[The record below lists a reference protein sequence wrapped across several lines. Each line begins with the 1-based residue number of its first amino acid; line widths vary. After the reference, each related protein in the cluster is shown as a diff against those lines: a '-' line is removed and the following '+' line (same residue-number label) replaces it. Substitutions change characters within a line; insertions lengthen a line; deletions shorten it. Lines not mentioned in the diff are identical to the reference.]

1 MADIDSLAI
10 QIDADAGKATSG
22 LEKLASTLERLRK
35 SVSGSASGMSKLAAS
50 LGQLTQALSGANFS
64 ALDGV
69 ADKIRDIAAAV
80 DSLDGAKLANL
91 AKVAQKFNNVA
102 KSAQNAATAAK
113 QAQQAIDGGMAQ
125 QGAGNQ
131 PRNNIQ
137 KTGQAA
143 RDAGKDAEKGASGFE
158 KFFDRVKRIA
168 TTMMIR
174 AAFKAIVA
182 AFKEGVTNLYNWS
195 NAVGTDFAP
204 SMDKIATSALY
215 LKNSLGAMVSPLIT
229 SFAPVLDWI
238 IDQLV
243 VAINYVNMFFAAIS
257 GASTYTAAKKQ
268 STSWSDAVKSSA
280 KGAKGA
286 AEDLKRTILGFD
298 EINKLNGDNGG
309 GGSGGGGGG
318 SNGTDVSGMF
328 EERAINSAV
337 TGIADGIRNVLEP
350 IFKWIGEN
358 MDSIVTVAS
367 TIGALLL
374 AWKISSAL
382 ITNATALSTTLGSIA
397 TIIGSVAT
405 AVITVMLTY
414 KLANGYMA
422 TGKWGYLVGDGIA
435 GALGAFIVGK
445 MVTRSA
451 GATAGMYAASAVL
464 ELAAITNISVAL
476 GNIRNNGITKEN
488 ILVSVLGVIE
498 AAAAGVIIAKASGL
512 FSGIAGAGLAVVL
525 ALGVSLVVDSI
536 SITAKEG
543 GISILAF
550 GEAVAGSALVGF
562 VGMKVLKA
570 LGVNAMGGLFGFMTI
585 SGIALTLAFAVTGIT
600 MALSNNRT
608 LDEKLIN
615 GAITSALAALG
626 TFIAAAGIGLS
637 LPAALALTGGV
648 GLTLFFVIA
657 AISLAKDDSL
667 KSKVNWGSLQL
678 TKDQLK
684 TLAQSYLGV
693 SVTPTITVLNTKIS
707 ALNTARTSLNNAAAL
722 LSATTMPIRLGVKLT
737 KDVETKIQEQLDDG
751 NGGGVIP
758 SITKTLEESNAAI
771 SIGLNLAP
779 AKNAAGED
787 VSADILSITGLADT
801 SIQDTVTRYGGYIT
815 TWLNDGVVAGLEG
828 TKEELISKYIGFIND
843 IAYAVAN
850 SETVGK
856 FNYKL
861 DTIASSMTQES
872 FDGLMTELDTALGD
886 YKTGLTSA
894 ADTYKEELYIKR
906 AANQAVLDTLI
917 ESGADQATID
927 AQKALIDKIDATISE
942 LDVDKTVNDAF
953 NEKLDEVRSILLPQ
967 IAAVYGDT
975 FDDMANSTDIL
986 KQVSLG
992 KSDLFNTF
1000 FQALT
1005 TGDTDKA
1012 AEKFNGLIL
1021 DTLINAGLTSADAE
1035 SLKHAAETLDL
1046 PIWSLLSDSLRTKLY
1061 QNLLSSDKIDANM
1074 AQELMKAA
1082 GYDLTSVLTDSLY
1095 SGTATVTQS
1104 GNNYVIDFANGVQA
1118 ELDTTGKTVK
1128 EAFEDLGIDMTDG
1141 AIDGMSDEMKSKLLD
1156 IAKLFDLPEDEAKK
1170 VLGIHSPSTVFKNI
1184 GSMAVKGFIAG
1195 LQMLGTSLGGVW
1207 TALPDWAQKM
1217 INTVVSSFLGVDVDL
1232 GVVFSPTDSNNK
1244 SYEGTGM
1251 WKYLRDIFSAGTSTD
1266 VTANLIKG
1274 TGTISGLFGTVLD
1287 VLANLF
1293 GTKNGSKTISGLFG
1307 TVLTVLANLFGINK
1321 GSNTIGG
1328 LFGTVLSILGNL
1340 FGIQKGSNTIGGLF
1354 GTVLT
1359 VLGLLSGDPKKGSAT
1374 IISLFGNLLTVI
1386 GQLDGK
1392 PKSGSATIVGLFGNA
1407 LSVYASLFKNT
1418 NDKAQPK
1425 DFWAN
1430 AIDVVAN
1437 LVKGSSTPASLYGTK
1452 LNVEVELQKKRNNTL
1467 QWTTVDAQGN
1477 KMQFEFKKHGGVFQ
1491 NGVWSGIPQ
1500 YAGGALNAGS
1510 MFIAGEAGPELVGH
1524 IGGRTEVLNKSQLA
1538 AAMYSAVSAAMAPA
1552 AINFAYAAQR
1562 MDEDD
1567 GADNSAILD
1576 LLRQQNDYLRRIN
1589 DKEFTAEITASDI
1602 ARGQARMN
1610 RRAGTTII
1618 PVATP

>member
-50 LGQLTQALSGANFS
+50 LGQLTQALSGADFS

-80 DSLDGAKLANL
+80 DGLDGTKLANL

-113 QAQQAIDGGMAQ
+113 QAQQAIDGGMAH
-125 QGAGNQ
+125 QGGGTQ
-131 PRNNIQ
+131 TGKIQRN
-137 KTGQAA
+137 GQAA

-182 AFKEGVTNLYNWS
+182 AFKAGITNLYNWS

-268 STSWSDAVKSSA
+268 ATSWGDAAKSSA

-318 SNGTDVSGMF
+318 SSGTDVSGMF

-337 TGIADGIRNVLEP
+337 AGIADGIRNVLEP

-358 MDSIVTVAS
+358 MDNIFTVAS

-374 AWKISSAL
+374 TWKISSAL
-382 ITNATALSTTLGSIA
+382 ITNATALSTTLGTIA

-498 AAAAGVIIAKASGL
+498 AAAAGVIIAKAAGL

-626 TFIAAAGIGLS
+626 TFIAAAGAGLS
-637 LPAALALTGGV
+637 LASALALTGGV

-707 ALNTARTSLNNAAAL
+707 DLNTARTSLNNAAAL

-1061 QNLLSSDKIDANM
+1061 QNLLSSDKIDAQM
-1074 AQELMKAA
+1074 AQELMKSA
-1082 GYDLTSVLTDSLY
+1082 GYDLTSVLTDSLD

-1141 AIDGMSDEMKSKLLD
+1141 AIEGMSDEMKSKLVEL
-1156 IAKLFDLPEDEAKK
+1156 AKIFGYPEDEVKE

-1184 GSMAVKGFIAG
+1184 GSMVVKGFIAG

-1274 TGTISGLFGTVLD
+1274 TGTIGGLFGTVLD

-1293 GTKNGSKTISGLFG
+1293 GTKKGSKTISGLFG

-1340 FGIQKGSNTIGGLF
+1340 FGIKSGSNTIGGLF
-1354 GTVLT
+1354 GTVLS
-1359 VLGLLSGDPKKGSAT
+1359 VLAT
-1374 IISLFGNLLTVI
+1374 LFGI
-1386 GQLDGK
+1386 
-1392 PKSGSATIVGLFGNA
+1392 KSGSNTIGGLFGNV
-1407 LSVYASLFKNT
+1407 LSVFASLFKKDGKDN
-1418 NDKAQPK
+1418 NPK
-1425 DFWAN
+1425 GVFGDALSVFASLFKKSDSKEPKNFWPN
-1430 AIDVVAN
+1430 AFDVAAN
-1437 LVKGSSTPASLYGTK
+1437 LVKGKKSDGKDMSLEDLYGK
-1452 LNVEVELQKKRNNTL
+1452 SFDVKVNIKPGSSVGLNITQVPKAL
-1467 QWTTVDAQGN
+1467 
-1477 KMQFEFKKHGGVFQ
+1477 GGVFQ
-1491 NGVWSGIPQ
+1491 NGAWSGIPQ